1 MIVSADVVSVVTRAG
16 HTNIYHSH
24 TQRAL
29 QCTVCVKRSSSNNV
43 PIFSFLQLVLL
54 LQLGVVVGGTVA
66 VVVGVSGLPR
76 PLARP
81 AKLRLPPPA
90 LAAQLQAGLVH
101 AETSQHMSSGHECHN
116 VTTRSKLHSQ
126 HILVPVLV
134 NVIRCKS

>member
-29 QCTVCVKRSSSNNV
+29 TVALYVSSSNNV
-43 PIFSFLQLVLL
+43 PIFTFLQLVLL

-66 VVVGVSGLPR
+66 VVVGVSWLPR

-81 AKLRLPPPA
+81 AQLRLPPPA

-101 AETSQHMSSGHECHN
+101 AETHELRSRMSQC
-116 VTTRSKLHSQ
+116 
-126 HILVPVLV
+126 
-134 NVIRCKS
+134 

>member
-1 MIVSADVVSVVTRAG
+1 MLSVLSPDRDTPIFIILTRSG
-16 HTNIYHSH
+16 HC
-24 TQRAL
+24 
-29 QCTVCVKRSSSNNV
+29 CTVCVKRSSSNNV
-43 PIFSFLQLVLL
+43 PIFTFLQLVLL

-66 VVVGVSGLPR
+66 VVVGVSWLPR

-81 AKLRLPPPA
+81 AQLRLPPPA

-126 HILVPVLV
+126 HILVIEKLSSL
-134 NVIRCKS
+134 CLCW

>member
-43 PIFSFLQLVLL
+43 PIFTFLQLVLL

-76 PLARP
+76 SLARP
-81 AKLRLPPPA
+81 AQLRLPPPA

-101 AETSQHMSSGHECHN
+101 AETHELRSRMSQCYNS
-116 VTTRSKLHSQ
+116 L
-126 HILVPVLV
+126 
-134 NVIRCKS
+134 